1 MLCIAK
7 EVNLKQT
14 TINHKLRSEM
24 FSQLFYSLFIVFSF
38 KHSLGK
44 APSLLLIFIRVVEGH
59 TPFQVEALHYS

>member
-1 MLCIAK
+1 
-7 EVNLKQT
+7 
-14 TINHKLRSEM
+14 M